1 MDIFLLPGSQR
12 PEQWRSSRTS
22 RQNGPA
28 RRLDRASDP
37 IPEATGTPQTMNIH
51 VQGAELRGRFQLRD
65 ATVDALA
72 ERYRSARRVYF
83 SASFEQ
89 ERRHRADCFMITAD
103 ELLDWILDDTE
114 ILERNLHA
122 DPARTDLLQRAL
134 AVLEE
139 ERPLNGEPFSDDEV
153 RYLRGLNL
161 STLKPGIVI
170 DGPPPEE
177 ELHRHVSNLH
187 PALGRLFFYT
197 AGKTEARVW
206 DVSGGAAI
214 AEAAGQIH
222 SDLERGFI
230 RAEVFNVGRTRPLPH
245 PPGGEKHGPAARGRP
260 RLPYRRR

>member
-1 MDIFLLPGSQR
+1 MK
-12 PEQWRSSRTS
+12 
-22 RQNGPA
+22 
-28 RRLDRASDP
+28 
-37 IPEATGTPQTMNIH
+37 IH

-72 ERYRSARRVYF
+72 ERYRSAKRVYF

-177 ELHRHVSNLH
+177 ELHSHVRNLH
-187 PALGRLFFYT
+187 RALGRLFFYT

-230 RAEVFNVGRTRPLPH
+230 RAEVFNVGELDRFRTPQEAKSMGLLRVVDR
-245 PPGGEKHGPAARGRP
+245 GYRIAAGDVIDVKFNV
-260 RLPYRRR
+260 